1 MIFES
6 AVLTVALWCLPDKRT
21 PGNLPTLLGWSP
33 QYMKGCPMTSAFTY
47 RPTVTNRLTVIRSG
61 RSFYGSSCLQ
71 MTLVCLGGRVHSKP
85 KEYKS

>member
-47 RPTVTNRLTVIRSG
+47 RPTVTNRLTDKVRQEFLRILMFADDTGVFR
-61 RSFYGSSCLQ
+61 R
-71 MTLVCLGGRVHSKP
+71 
-85 KEYKS
+85 